1 MEGKRRGA
9 FRKQEAGSRKQAS
22 RGRGGPFQGSPSPG
36 LPLPAPDFQFHLS
49 GPPGKCRVPFGQA
62 RSMAE
67 KKDIRLGEITT
78 TVYLQSSSLAPW
90 DVLS

>member
-1 MEGKRRGA
+1 
-9 FRKQEAGSRKQAS
+9 
-22 RGRGGPFQGSPSPG
+22 
-36 LPLPAPDFQFHLS
+36 
-49 GPPGKCRVPFGQA
+49 
-62 RSMAE
+62 MAE